1 MPQLPGHGGEHRPSW
16 SCEQTLMLF
25 QTSWTCFVPNLFLDS
40 VVM

>member
-1 MPQLPGHGGEHRPSW
+1 MPQLPGHEGEHRP

-25 QTSWTCFVPNLFLDS
+25 QTCFVPNLFLDS